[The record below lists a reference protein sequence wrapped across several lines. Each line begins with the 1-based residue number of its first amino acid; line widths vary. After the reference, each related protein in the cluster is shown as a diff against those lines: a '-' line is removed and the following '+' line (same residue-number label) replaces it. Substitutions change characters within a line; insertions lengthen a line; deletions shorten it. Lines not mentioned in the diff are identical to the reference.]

1 MKVFSIPYHRP
12 VPGEVA
18 VRDLRAPDRVRVGEP
33 FDLHAQVFASLPMTV
48 KLTLKQ
54 GEAINGLDGVR
65 TVDLRAGDND
75 IPFKSVVRV
84 AGEVTYALDVTDI
97 PEDRFAENN
106 HYAVTIAVPGR
117 PSVLYVEGN
126 TQRSSYLA
134 SALTAQ
140 DFDIDV
146 RAPSELPSTLRE
158 LERYDFVI
166 LSDTPAE
173 QVSLTQQDAIEE
185 YVRDLGGGFLFAGGR
200 TATDSAA
207 GTTRRSSESSPSGWT
222 PRNGAT
228 SPGSPW
234 CSSSIAPAR

>member
-1 MKVFSIPYHRP
+1 MAAGVQEEAGTTAGARSGSASGPRTVGRP
-12 VPGEVA
+12 GLVADADQPGNGQQRLA
-18 VRDLRAPDRVRVGEP
+18 GGPDPE
-33 FDLHAQVFASLPMTV
+33 QVFASRPETV

-75 IPFKSVVRV
+75 VPFKSVVRI
-84 AGEVTYALDVTDI
+84 AGEVTYALDATDI

-140 DFDIDV
+140 S
-146 RAPSELPSTLRE
+146 RA
-158 LERYDFVI
+158 
-166 LSDTPAE
+166 
-173 QVSLTQQDAIEE
+173 Q
-185 YVRDLGGGFLFAGGR
+185 
-200 TATDSAA
+200 
-207 GTTRRSSESSPSGWT
+207 
-222 PRNGAT
+222 
-228 SPGSPW
+228 
-234 CSSSIAPAR
+234 